1 MTALK
6 LLQKFKQYILV
17 VSIPIVLYP
26 LCFSSIDDRKI
37 ACPPPCSIYEN
48 YKQSKACRDSA
59 SYSVS
64 ICQKRCPVD
73 CFKQVIEQD
82 DENNGTEQVKI
93 STDLKCL
100 QEFMK
105 KPHNYK
111 YIDPKTGEEITAI
124 TENNQDILFSAVVED
139 RKNGICVDPISDSSV
154 EKYLQWKN
162 DENANK
168 SAVPAIFDEDS
179 VIDGLYKYAS
189 DKDVK
194 KAFDSLYNYKIAA
207 CLYGSLIM
215 CVYWIFEIIPLTVTA
230 ISPLF
235 LFPLL
240 GIQTSKIVAGFFFTD
255 IIALFY
261 GGLLVANAIEKVN
274 LHRRLALF
282 VLTLVGPKPVWILL
296 AFMCITSFISMW
308 ISNVATTIMVL
319 PIAVSVIDELKRN
332 LDGQAE
338 AEGVKKE
345 GEEMEFDEEKSPM
358 LGNQQKSHDPELIQN
373 FKDRYNT
380 QSMLKKS
387 LIIAICYCASIGGTG
402 MIMGTGPNAIFAGYM
417 STSGKVDVLS
427 YGIFAFPM
435 CWVMTFICWGTLW
448 FCFLRTC
455 KDQSEEELN
464 IVRKIIQDK
473 YAELGKMKFGEILV
487 GICVFL
493 MATLWITRK
502 SWTQIDGLDT
512 TDFKGKPYVKDSVV
526 ACFMLFL
533 LFILPQEAP
542 TCNSEDPLPKPIL
555 EFKQANSKLAWSVLF
570 ILGGGFAMANGVS
583 VSGLATWIS
592 TKLGFL
598 TQMSHFTVVFIAVTI
613 IVFMTQATSNSS
625 TISIFLPVLG
635 SIAQATG
642 MNPLLIMA
650 PCTVAVSYAFMLP
663 VSTPPNALCMG
674 YGLQSKDLL
683 RPGVV
688 LVLLGIPL
696 ITIWTWVAG
705 PLAFP
710 SIHDPC
716 ADWLKEA
723 EDPRFKID
731 PALNCVGQI

>member
-1 MTALK
+1 M
-6 LLQKFKQYILV
+6 
-17 VSIPIVLYP
+17 
-26 LCFSSIDDRKI
+26 
-37 ACPPPCSIYEN
+37 
-48 YKQSKACRDSA
+48 
-59 SYSVS
+59 
-64 ICQKRCPVD
+64 
-73 CFKQVIEQD
+73 
-82 DENNGTEQVKI
+82 
-93 STDLKCL
+93 
-100 QEFMK
+100 
-105 KPHNYK
+105 
-111 YIDPKTGEEITAI
+111 
-124 TENNQDILFSAVVED
+124 
-139 RKNGICVDPISDSSV
+139 
-154 EKYLQWKN
+154 
-162 DENANK
+162 
-168 SAVPAIFDEDS
+168 
-179 VIDGLYKYAS
+179 
-189 DKDVK
+189 
-194 KAFDSLYNYKIAA
+194 
-207 CLYGSLIM
+207 
-215 CVYWIFEIIPLTVTA
+215 
-230 ISPLF
+230 
-235 LFPLL
+235 
-240 GIQTSKIVAGFFFTD
+240 
-255 IIALFY
+255 
-261 GGLLVANAIEKVN
+261 
-274 LHRRLALF
+274 
-282 VLTLVGPKPVWILL
+282 
-296 AFMCITSFISMW
+296 
-308 ISNVATTIMVL
+308 
-319 PIAVSVIDELKRN
+319 
-332 LDGQAE
+332 
-338 AEGVKKE
+338 
-345 GEEMEFDEEKSPM
+345 
-358 LGNQQKSHDPELIQN
+358 
-373 FKDRYNT
+373 
-380 QSMLKKS
+380 
-387 LIIAICYCASIGGTG
+387 GTG

-533 LFILPQEAP
+533 
-542 TCNSEDPLPKPIL
+542 
-555 EFKQANSKLAWSVLF
+555 LF

-716 ADWLKEA
+716 ADWLK
-723 EDPRFKID
+723 R
-731 PALNCVGQI
+731 QR